1 MATKLENAL
10 VKLGKQTWAQHLRHI
25 QHLHGPQK
33 TKSDPDWPKD
43 IILMDTQLREIG
55 QREIYLR
62 EEIKALVSQEQEA
75 PLSTEQ
81 RAQLA
86 KWQMELDDLARKY
99 WHLEREFYRRE
110 ASVPA
115 GPLQRAYVAW
125 KKNPEWY
132 LVGYLRNDCAGRGG
146 CCGRSCGC
154 CERPRDTEK
163 RIRWGHCTI
172 ECGCCRRA
180 RGFDLTH
187 EDRVRYQKLFDCD
200 LKENE
205 ALWQSLKLA
214 YVFGLV

>member
-1 MATKLENAL
+1 MTSKLEKL
-10 VKLGKQTWAQHLRHI
+10 LIKLGKPTWAQHIRHV
-25 QHLHGPQK
+25 QHAHGPQK
-33 TKSDPDWPKD
+33 SKIDPEWAKD
-43 IILMDTQLREIG
+43 IIKMDTQLREIG

-62 EEIKALVSQEQEA
+62 EEIKVLTSTDQQ
-75 PLSTEQ
+75 PLTSEQ

-86 KWQMELDDLARKY
+86 KWQIELGDLARKY

-110 ASVPA
+110 ASVPP
-115 GPLQRAYVAW
+115 GPLQRAYATW
-125 KKNPEWY
+125 RSNPEWY
-132 LVGYLRNDCAGRGG
+132 LLGYLRDDCAGRGG

-154 CERPRDTEK
+154 CERARDTEK
-163 RIRWGHCTI
+163 RIRLGHCTI

-180 RGFDLTH
+180 RGFDLNH

-205 ALWQSLKLA
+205 ALWDSLKLA

>member
-1 MATKLENAL
+1 
-10 VKLGKQTWAQHLRHI
+10 
-25 QHLHGPQK
+25 
-33 TKSDPDWPKD
+33 
-43 IILMDTQLREIG
+43 MDTQLREIG

-62 EEIKALVSQEQEA
+62 EEIKVLTSADQQPQTS
-75 PLSTEQ
+75 EQ

-86 KWQMELDDLARKY
+86 KWQMELEDLARKY

-110 ASVPA
+110 ASVSP
-115 GPLQRAYVAW
+115 GPLQRAYATW
-125 KKNPEWY
+125 RSNPEWY
-132 LVGYLRNDCAGRGG
+132 LLGHLRDDCAGRGG

-154 CERPRDTEK
+154 CERARDTEK
-163 RIRWGHCTI
+163 RIRLGHCTI

-180 RGFDLTH
+180 RGFDLNH

-205 ALWQSLKLA
+205 ALWDSLKLA